1 MKRMTKNIFEK
12 CILDLFLEDNLA
24 SLHFEDISAELF
36 EFLCLE
42 YIESNS

>member
-1 MKRMTKNIFEK
+1 MKKNIFEK
-12 CILDLFLEDNLA
+12 CVLALFLEDILA
-24 SLHFEDISAELF
+24 SLHFEDTSIELF